1 MPVAIVPATQADY
14 TFAESLALRLGM
26 TMCRSC
32 TAPWHDNVQAYFVPA
47 MGSAPRWAS
56 FLEGLTEELEEDAAP
71 AIYDDYK

>member
-1 MPVAIVPATQADY
+1 MPADNHSSAGAIHEGCSKIRGNLARLHFVTG
-14 TFAESLALRLGM
+14 AEKRCWAQ
-26 TMCRSC
+26 
-32 TAPWHDNVQAYFVPA
+32 QAYFVPA